1 MKESSVPWPAFSLN
15 YFDWEPKFL
24 WMIQMLFPIQL
35 YVLLYEANKSK
46 AKGGLSPNYCYY
58 TLYM

>member
-1 MKESSVPWPAFSLN
+1 M
-15 YFDWEPKFL
+15 
-24 WMIQMLFPIQL
+24 MIRILFPIQL

-58 TLYM
+58 TQYM